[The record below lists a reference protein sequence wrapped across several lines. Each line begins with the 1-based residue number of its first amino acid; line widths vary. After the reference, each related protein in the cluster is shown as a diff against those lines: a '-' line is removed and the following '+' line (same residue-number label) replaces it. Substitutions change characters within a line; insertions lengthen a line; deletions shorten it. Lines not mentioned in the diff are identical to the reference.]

1 MELALRA
8 FGSLAAIY
16 GAAYYITALVDPA
29 TFVDW
34 FSLNE
39 AERRG
44 EKGWR
49 FYLRF
54 GVTLLGCGFFMYA
67 AAYSIVQVIP
77 SDWGSLNEDGD
88 WESTRRGLQI
98 TFAGFVT
105 LGVMSA
111 LEKSVKDAAL
121 GPLTQKEL
129 KAIREVIRFRQNDS
143 LDREVNAR
151 TITELKQLED
161 ETKSD
166 FVRRACRDEIA
177 RLERSND

>member
-1 MELALRA
+1 
-8 FGSLAAIY
+8 
-16 GAAYYITALVDPA
+16 
-29 TFVDW
+29 
-34 FSLNE
+34 
-39 AERRG
+39 
-44 EKGWR
+44 
-49 FYLRF
+49 
-54 GVTLLGCGFFMYA
+54 MYA